1 MTTRRTH
8 RRHVKAS
15 ATRKMAGRRYEIHHN
30 GSRPFAITVSP
41 AKKELTVED
50 ATGHVV
56 TTKKYKQIWLGSGRI
71 PNVGGDKG
79 LGHSALAELPTGE
92 FLFVGQRVL
101 TFRLQRGDKPVKY
114 VSYISNNDVVYA
126 YLVGTHNTYMLLESE
141 VVPNEFLDA
150 KKDAYGQY
158 YGALPGP
165 RGPVKTHAKKYAVR
179 VLAQAD

>member
-1 MTTRRTH
+1 MATRRAPRRSKASTTR
-8 RRHVKAS
+8 KA
-15 ATRKMAGRRYEIHHN
+15 AGHRYEIHHN
-30 GSRPFAITVSP
+30 GSRPFAITVNTS
-41 AKKELTVED
+41 KKELTIED
-50 ATGHVV
+50 TKGRKI

-79 LGHSALAELPTGE
+79 LGHSALAELPSGE

-101 TFRLQRGDKPVKY
+101 IFRLQRGDSLVKY

-126 YLVGTHNTYMLLESE
+126 YLVGAHHTYMLLERE
-141 VVPNEFLDA
+141 TIPNEFLDA

-165 RGPVKTHAKKYAVR
+165 RGPVKTHAKKYAAR
-179 VLAQAD
+179 ILAQAE